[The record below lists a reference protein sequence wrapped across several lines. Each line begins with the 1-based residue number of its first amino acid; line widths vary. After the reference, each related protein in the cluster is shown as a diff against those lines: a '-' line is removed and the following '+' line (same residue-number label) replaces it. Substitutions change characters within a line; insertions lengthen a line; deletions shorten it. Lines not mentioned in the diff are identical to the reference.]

1 MSSWSE
7 SLRMNQ
13 VRVVRSLIA
22 AFRDCSVGGR
32 VVDGEARYVEVARR
46 RDASR
51 RLAASSAGLLAV
63 CSGPLRASMI
73 EHTIMREIE
82 LIRELMERPGNN
94 ARSDVQSLYKWLYVL
109 SYTSMPTTICDDK
122 ASAIICLTYQS
133 NYHPIRKNMQ
143 AGGP

>member
-1 MSSWSE
+1 MASWSE
-7 SLRMNQ
+7 SLLCTDK

-22 AFRDCSVGGR
+22 AFRHCSVGGR

-46 RDASR
+46 RDAGR

-109 SYTSMPTTICDDK
+109 SYTTMPTTICD
-122 ASAIICLTYQS
+122 L
-133 NYHPIRKNMQ
+133 
-143 AGGP
+143 

>member
-22 AFRDCSVGGR
+22 AFRDCGVGGR

-46 RDASR
+46 RDAGR

-63 CSGPLRASMI
+63 CSWPLRTSMI
-73 EHTIMREIE
+73 EHTIMRG
-82 LIRELMERPGNN
+82 RTF
-94 ARSDVQSLYKWLYVL
+94 SH
-109 SYTSMPTTICDDK
+109 YTSGCTFSRIRPCLLLSVICDDK
-122 ASAIICLTYQS
+122 ARAIILPHQS
-133 NYHPIRKNMQ
+133 NYRPIRKN
-143 AGGP
+143 GPVVHDKLASY